1 MKTTHQTSLSLS
13 SCWMVWERRDKEFL
27 WLPSQWYGA
36 GSKRLIS
43 QRQPLTQVKHLKQAA
58 AQYRMGAGSA
68 TALSPPAVP
77 CAEQEQKPS
86 PQWGLGTALH
96 RDGQGYSTAVSP
108 APAEN
113 VLGHSD
119 PLPTCA
125 KRSRETYKQGLRT
138 AWTRKLCT
146 PRDLLSRNNVWHQAS
161 RKI

>member
-1 MKTTHQTSLSLS
+1 MNTTHQTSLSPS
-13 SCWMVWERRDKEFL
+13 SCWMVWERRDKGFL
-27 WLPSQWYGA
+27 WLLLQQYGA

-43 QRQPLTQVKHLKQAA
+43 HRQPLTQVKHQKQAA
-58 AQYRMGAGSA
+58 AQCGMGAGNAASV
-68 TALSPPAVP
+68 SPAAVP
-77 CAEQEQKPS
+77 RTGQEREPS
-86 PQWGLGTALH
+86 PQRGLGTALH

-138 AWTRKLCT
+138 A
-146 PRDLLSRNNVWHQAS
+146 
-161 RKI
+161 